1 MVFLTLIR
9 EMETAQI
16 AQVRRFNR
24 IATERAGAL
33 SERFLG
39 RTRPLGQARL
49 LWDIGRNGANVRD
62 LRARLGHDSGYLS
75 RLLRALEA
83 DGLVVVRPDA
93 ADGRVRR
100 ATLTTR
106 GEHEWDELESR
117 SQRLAAAVLEPLSE
131 RQEQELVAAMETV
144 ERLLTAS
151 LIRVAVEN
159 PRSPAGGWCL
169 EQYYD
174 ELAGRFDDGFDP
186 ATSSLPD
193 PGEMAPPTGLFLI
206 ARLRGEPVGCGG
218 LILHD
223 ARPAEIKRMWVAPPV
238 RGVGLGRRILSEL
251 ERLAGESGASATRL
265 DTNCNLTEAI
275 AMYRSSGYEEI
286 PDFNGEPYAHHW
298 FEKRL

>member
-1 MVFLTLIR
+1 
-9 EMETAQI
+9 MEPARI
-16 AQVRRFNR
+16 AQVRTFNR

-49 LWDIGRNGANVRD
+49 LWEIGRDGANLRD

-75 RLLRALEA
+75 RLLRTLEA

-100 ATLTTR
+100 AILTPR
-106 GEHEWDELESR
+106 GEQEWDELDAR
-117 SQRLAAAVLEPLSE
+117 SEALAVSVLEPLSE
-131 RQEQELVAAMETV
+131 RQERELVAAMETV

-151 LIRVAVEN
+151 LIAVAVES
-159 PRSPAGGWCL
+159 PRSQAGRWCL
-169 EQYYD
+169 EHYYA
-174 ELAGRFDDGFDP
+174 ELAIRFDDGFDP
-186 ATSSLPD
+186 STSTLPD
-193 PGEMAPPTGLFLI
+193 PNEMAPPTGLFLV
-206 ARLRGEPVGCGG
+206 ARLRADPVGCGG
-218 LILHD
+218 LVLHG
-223 ARPAEIKRMWVAPPV
+223 AEPAEIKRMWVAPAV

-251 ERLAGESGASATRL
+251 ERLARDSGARATRL
-265 DTNCNLTEAI
+265 DTNRNLTEAI

-298 FEKRL
+298 FEKQLARPGG